1 MNRTRKPTTRRVRRP
16 AAQRLKEK
24 PEVRIVEMSDGS
36 IRIINVG
43 KAAKFCGVRQQT
55 FSIIVRRHYMAQ
67 KRKGY
72 TPAVSATDR
81 VRAAYPEL
89 FKENHI

>member
-1 MNRTRKPTTRRVRRP
+1 MNTRQTTVRRVRGNASRR
-16 AAQRLKEK
+16 QVEK

-55 FSIIVRRHYMAQ
+55 FSIIVRRHYQ
-67 KRKGY
+67 KQKCKGY
-72 TPAVSATDR
+72 TPAVTANER

-89 FKENHI
+89 FKESAK